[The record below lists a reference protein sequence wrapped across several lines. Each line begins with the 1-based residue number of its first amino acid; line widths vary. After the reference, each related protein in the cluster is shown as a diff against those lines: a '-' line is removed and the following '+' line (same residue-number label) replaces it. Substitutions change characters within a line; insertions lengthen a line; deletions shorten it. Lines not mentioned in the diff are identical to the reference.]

1 MSRAK
6 EDMERLRLSGGD
18 IEYSDRGDGQ
28 PILLVHA
35 GVFADW
41 FLPLAASPVLEGF
54 RVIRM
59 RRAGYTSGSLPA
71 EHLSIGAHGRHCAAL
86 LDTLGIE
93 QAHVVGHSSSALMA
107 VELAAD
113 RPELVRS
120 LVLVEPASAPSLASP
135 ADAEIDRRV
144 LGPAL
149 AAAAAGDVG
158 TAFDTFMSIVCAPDY
173 REVLEAALGPD
184 GLRAA
189 ERDSEFFFA
198 DEVAAVLEWSFD
210 KTVAGGVRQPV
221 LLLQGG
227 ASPPPV
233 HHVVARLATWLP
245 QAQVKTVDDADHL
258 LPLRDPATLAEL
270 TADFANQH

>member
-1 MSRAK
+1 MSREK
-6 EDMERLRLSGGD
+6 EGMERLPVAGGT
-18 IEYSDRGDGQ
+18 IEYIDRGEGR

-54 RVIRM
+54 RVIRI
-59 RRAGYTSGSLPA
+59 RRAGYASGSPTA
-71 EHLSIGAHGRHCAAL
+71 AHLSIGAHAAHCAEL
-86 LDTLGIE
+86 LDTLGVE
-93 QAHVVGHSSSALMA
+93 QAHVVGHSSSALIA

-113 RPELVRS
+113 RPQLVRS
-120 LVLVEPASAPSLASP
+120 LVLAEPAPGGSLASP
-135 ADAEIDRRV
+135 ADAEIGQLI

-189 ERDSEFFFA
+189 ERESRFFFA
-198 DEVAAVLEWSFD
+198 DEVAAVLEWAFD
-210 KTVAGGVRQPV
+210 KTAAASVRQPV

-227 ASPPPV
+227 SSPPPV
-233 HHVVARLATWLP
+233 HDVVARLASWLP
-245 QAQVKTVDDADHL
+245 HAEVTTVDGADHL
-258 LPLRDPATLAEL
+258 LPLRDPSTLAGL